1 MSESSRFAKETE
13 RWVNE
18 LWNVSLFPV
27 AAPREEQRLALSG
40 LANIGER
47 RRRAELERRL
57 RVSLASSGGN
67 LG

>member
-13 RWVNE
+13 RWMNE

-27 AAPREEQRLALSG
+27 SRREEGVTLSALE
-40 LANIGER
+40 NIGER

>member
-1 MSESSRFAKETE
+1 MSESSRFYGANT
-13 RWVNE
+13 RTTAD

-27 AAPREEQRLALSG
+27 PPPLTKEVTPGG
-40 LANIGER
+40 LENIDER
-47 RRRAELERRL
+47 RSRERFHRRF

>member
-1 MSESSRFAKETE
+1 MSESSRFTRETE

-27 AAPREEQRLALSG
+27 STPREERLTMSG
-40 LANIGER
+40 LENVGER
-47 RRRAELERRL
+47 RRTAEIHRPL

>member
-27 AAPREEQRLALSG
+27 STAREERVALSG
-40 LANIGER
+40 LENIGER